1 MIRIEFTEDAREKLH
16 LERYKSKHPRVQ
28 QKMEALY
35 LKSMGLGTG
44 EICRLCRIT
53 RSALAGHLKAYRDGG
68 IERLKEWKCHGGRK
82 SGLSPHAESIEA
94 EFRREPPHSIGEAIA
109 RIEVLTGVLRTPTSV
124 KLFLT
129 KIGMK
134 FRKVGSA
141 PKGSENP
148 VKQDEQEAFC
158 KKNSTPCSMRPERD
172 GAWCFS

>member
-1 MIRIEFTEDAREKLH
+1 VITIDFTEDAKEKLH
-16 LERYKSKHPRVQ
+16 QERYKSKHPRVQ

-53 RSALAGHLKAYRDGG
+53 RSALAGHLKTYRDGG
-68 IERLKEWKCHGGRK
+68 IEKLKEWKCHGGRK
-82 SGLSPHAESIEA
+82 SGLSRHTESIA
-94 EFRREPPHSIGEAIA
+94 EEFKRKPPHSIGEAIA

-124 KLFLT
+124 KLFL
-129 KIGMK
+129 KNIGMK

-141 PKGSENP
+141 PKGADTP
-148 VKQDEQEAFC
+148 VKQEEQEVFC
-158 KKNSTPCSMRPERD
+158 KKNSIPGSKRPGKG